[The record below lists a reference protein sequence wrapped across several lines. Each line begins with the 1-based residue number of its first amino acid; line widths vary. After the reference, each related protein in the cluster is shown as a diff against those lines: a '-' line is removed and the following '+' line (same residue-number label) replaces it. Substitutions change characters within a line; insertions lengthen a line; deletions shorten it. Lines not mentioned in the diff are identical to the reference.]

1 MKRYSSILSIILL
14 GAVSCVQESTFE
26 NKVSPDNLEVKL
38 NGVIDRQSVTKAD
51 DKGFYDGDAF
61 GVYITASGD
70 NGVDVLSPT
79 GNQADN
85 VRFVFDAASDTWT
98 PDTPLYFAD
107 PESNVSVIGYY
118 PYTDDLEDPNAY
130 PFEVSKDQRKPA
142 ASGMLSGYEA
152 SDFLYAIR
160 RELKPTSDLITL
172 YFRHKLANFKITLL
186 KGAGWTDEE
195 WNQVSKY
202 VLVTNTI
209 RQSMVN
215 LATGAVRTEGNDR
228 SMGIVPMDMGND
240 VWRAVVVPQEV
251 PSGSPIVSITIDGQ
265 AREYLYDGAYT
276 YYDGKQNSLTLSVNK
291 TPGVQGF
298 DLELISEGITPWED
312 DATVREESSKDYL
325 VINCPE
331 AGKLKE
337 TILSEGYQLESIKN
351 LKVEGVINANDFFF
365 MRDELPILQ
374 AANFRDVKIEE
385 CWLHNYTGDAPTSN
399 HNMEDCIPSGAFY
412 HKKTLKFFVFPKG
425 VVEIGNDAFNGTS
438 LKGDMVIP
446 EGVTYIGFN
455 AFCEIPLNG
464 TVSFPST
471 LREICGSAFKRS
483 NLRGDLIF
491 PEGLESIGGGAFEC
505 TDIKSVVFPSSLKT
519 LGPAAFQE
527 CLNLTGNIEIPA
539 GVKSLLQVFTNCKS
553 LAGELILHEGL
564 EKIENMAFGWCPLSG
579 SLVIPSTVKLVGD
592 FAFYANEFR
601 SISLSESLTSIGDQA
616 FGSNFFEGL
625 PGEGYDLIIPERIT
639 NIPTMCFWQ
648 QDIVNLVIGKNV
660 EYIGQRAFADCSN
673 IGSIVCEALQ
683 PPTLEQGVFDGVP
696 KDNFVLEVPEAS
708 VQDYQHAQGWNEFK
722 RIVAHRD
729 FSINRRLFR
738 ALNKAETRTFTL
750 RAESGASWTVDSKP
764 EWVTVSP
771 MSGTGK
777 TEVTVTVSAL
787 AQGSSLREGEIV
799 YSLDGKDYYAS
810 TLVQQYDYRYGDGD
824 VYTVQ
829 THTHG
834 KGVKLV
840 FLADGYDAKDISEGK
855 YLSNTLEAI
864 EHFFAI
870 EPYRTYREYF
880 DVHIVFGCSEDSGIG
895 DENVIRSARFG
906 TQFDRTE
913 CYSTS
918 YSWAEGSTN
927 DAVCLAYAAKAVPIA
942 SSLAGICLVLN
953 SDVEDGLTF
962 LYDNGLFISLCP
974 MGKGQYPNDFR
985 GIVQHEVGGHGFG
998 KLGEEIIN
1006 DPTFIQKCI
1015 TLHYPQFIMGK
1026 ALGWYDNLSLSGDM
1040 HKVPWSHLIFD
1051 PKYSDVVDIYEGGF
1065 YHARGVFRSEPNSC
1079 MRNKIPYYSTI
1090 SRESIVRRIMK
1101 YAGKPFS
1108 FESFKANDVTGAF
1121 VTKSSGNWDVP
1132 DYDSS
1137 HHRGPVM
1144 MGESPVINPER

>member
-61 GVYITASGD
+61 GVYITASGG
-70 NGVDVLSPT
+70 NGVDVLAPS

-107 PESNVSVIGYY
+107 PESSVSVIGYY

-142 ASGMLSGYEA
+142 AGGMLSGYEA

-195 WNQVSKY
+195 WNQVSKD

-209 RQSMVN
+209 RQSVVN

-228 SMGIVPMDMGND
+228 SMGIVPMDMGNN

-291 TPGVQGF
+291 TPGAQGF

-337 TILSEGYQLESIKN
+337 TILSEGYQLESIKS
-351 LKVEGVINANDFFF
+351 LKVEGPINREDFYF
-365 MRDELPILQ
+365 MRDELSILQ
-374 AANFRDVKIEE
+374 SVNLLDAFIEE
-385 CWLHNYTGDAPTSN
+385 DYYYGYPANSIPDNAFYGKKSLMKVMFPRVLDKIGRDAFAESSLRGDIVFPKGLTSI
-399 HNMEDCIPSGAFY
+399 ESGAFY
-412 HKKTLKFFVFPKG
+412 NVLT
-425 VVEIGNDAFNGTS
+425 
-438 LKGDMVIP
+438 
-446 EGVTYIGFN
+446 
-455 AFCEIPLNG
+455 LNG
-464 TVSFPST
+464 TVSLPSS
-471 LREICGSAFKRS
+471 LKVIDVAAFQ
-483 NLRGDLIF
+483 NATVRGDLIIPDGVEIISANAF
-491 PEGLESIGGGAFEC
+491 AGTAISRVSLPETLNVIGGSAFLGCSNLVGSIKIPNHVTKIDWGCFNQTYASLLYGELLLNEGLLEIDDYAFHNCHFTGA
-505 TDIKSVVFPSSLKT
+505 
-519 LGPAAFQE
+519 
-527 CLNLTGNIEIPA
+527 
-539 GVKSLLQVFTNCKS
+539 
-553 LAGELILHEGL
+553 
-564 EKIENMAFGWCPLSG
+564 
-579 SLVIPSTVKLVGD
+579 LVIPSTVRRVGGH
-592 FAFYANEFR
+592 AFLHNHFT
-601 SISLSESLTSIGDQA
+601 SISLPESLTTIGEYA
-616 FGSNFFEGL
+616 FMTDNTIT
-625 PGEGYDLIIPERIT
+625 GEGFELRIPDSITSIQQYSFYGLNISSLIIG
-639 NIPTMCFWQ
+639 N
-648 QDIVNLVIGKNV
+648 NV
-660 EYIGQRAFADCSN
+660 EYIGSGAFSQCLN
-673 IGSIVCEALQ
+673 IGSIVCEAYQ
-683 PPTLEQGVFDGVP
+683 PPVLENGVFDGVA
-696 KDNFVLEVPEAS
+696 KDNVALEVPESS
-708 VQDYQHAQGWNEFK
+708 VELYQNAPGWSEFK
-722 RIVAHRD
+722 RIVAHQD
-729 FSINRRLFR
+729 FSISRRLFR

-750 RAESGASWTVDSKP
+750 RAESGASWTVESKP

-777 TEVTVTVSAL
+777 VEVTVTVSAL
-787 AQGSSLREGEIV
+787 AKGAGYREGEIV
-799 YSLDGKDYYAS
+799 YKLDGKDYSAS
-810 TLVQQYDYRYGDGD
+810 TKVEQYDYQYGDGD

-829 THTHG
+829 NHS
-834 KGVKLV
+834 KGQGVHLV
-840 FLADGYDAKDISEGK
+840 FMGDCYDAKDIGEGK
-855 YLSNTLEAI
+855 YLTNVQEAV

-870 EPYRTYREYF
+870 EPYNTYKDYF
-880 DVHIVFGCSEDSGIG
+880 DVHIVFGKSEDSGIG
-895 DENVIRSARFG
+895 DVNTIREAKFG
-906 TQFDRTE
+906 SQYSLTEGVMFDD
-913 CYSTS
+913 SK
-918 YSWAEGSTN
+918 
-927 DAVCLAYAAKAVPIA
+927 CLAYAAKVYPFAPSI
-942 SSLAGICLVLN
+942 AGICLVLN
-953 SDVEDGLTF
+953 SDLEEGVTC
-962 LYDNGLFISLCP
+962 LYDNDLFISLCP
-974 MGKGQYPNDFR
+974 MGRNQYPNDFR

-998 KLGEEIIN
+998 KLGEETIN
-1006 DPTFIQKCI
+1006 DPSLIQTC
-1015 TLHYPQFIMGK
+1015 TLVHYPQFIMGK

-1051 PKYSDVVDIYEGGF
+1051 HKYSDVVDIYEGGF

-1108 FESFKANDVTGAF
+1108 FVSFKANDVTGAF
-1121 VTKSSGNWDVP
+1121 VTKSSSDWDVP
-1132 DYDSS
+1132 DYYSS
-1137 HHRGPVM
+1137 NHREPVM
-1144 MGESPVINPER
+1144 KGEVPVINSER